1 MSKRIVVTGCQEE
14 PYKGKDGVH
23 NYCIPVHAAYAKS
36 VGADFKFVKYD
47 GEIEGRNLSWNK
59 IGAIAKFMNAY
70 DEVLFLDHD
79 TTLIDYKTDLFEY
92 LKTAPEVPGYIR
104 DPKKPICLYAVSDK
118 PINTH
123 WPSNAVFLLDARNK
137 DLARTVLNDWWNE
150 TKDVKHLKDHPYE
163 RAILR
168 EVLEP
173 YVRTANIPIN
183 QYFGGHQVFFRANPQ
198 YKNARISVAKRFFY
212 AMMNPNKKKRIG
224 VIVRQQNYYS
234 NGAGQ
239 NCIFLAQ
246 TLEAMG
252 RKVDLLIYDD
262 RAKSNTVSD
271 TIFLAYK
278 DIKGLNYAD
287 YEMIVFGATIPTK
300 EDNDKMVAAGVRR
313 AMFNPCNTLHQFHAD
328 NFIYKCKESCLPLFE
343 MNFKDI
349 ADEVWLTENHKES
362 SDYLRT
368 LNKNKIPIHTIPLA
382 WSPLFLMDKNGSLPL
397 YKTHTGPKIDIVI
410 IEPNLSVSKSAW
422 VPLMICEKIFLE
434 NPDKI
439 NKVYLFNAPTDN
451 PTAKGMIES
460 LDLFKAKKIRMLQ
473 RLPITDIFQFFSDPK
488 KNDNHQ
494 VVFLS
499 HQNFVPLNYA
509 YFDILSNGYA
519 FVHNS
524 HLLQAAGQ
532 GYFYDDIDLVAGAK
546 AVLEAGSTHNIEES
560 VKKATKYL
568 ETRDPYHEE
577 CVKVFRAIVD
587 KTA

>member
-70 DEVLFLDHD
+70 DEVLFLDYD
-79 TTLIDYKTDLFEY
+79 TTLIDYKMDLFEY
-92 LKTAPEVPGYIR
+92 LKTAPEVPGYTR
-104 DPKKPICLYAVSDK
+104 DPKKPICLYATSDK

-123 WPSNAVFLLDARNK
+123 LPSNAVFLLDARNK
-137 DLARTVLNDWWNE
+137 ELARTFLNDWWNE
-150 TKDVKHLKDHPYE
+150 TKDVKYLKEHPYE
-163 RAILR
+163 RTVLR

-173 YVRTANIPIN
+173 HVRTANIQIN
-183 QYFGGHQVFFRANPQ
+183 QYLGGHQVFFRASPQ
-198 YKNARISVAKRFFY
+198 YKNARISVAKRYFY
-212 AMMNPNKKKRIG
+212 AMMNPTEKKRVG

-262 RAKSNTVSD
+262 RAKPNQVSD
-271 TIFLAYK
+271 TIFLTYK
-278 DIKGLNYAD
+278 DIKGINYAEYD
-287 YEMIVFGATIPTK
+287 LIVFGAATPTK

-313 AMFNPCNTLHQFHAD
+313 AMFNPCNALHAFHAE
-328 NFIYKCKESCLPLFE
+328 NFIYKCKESSLPLFE

-349 ADEVWLTENHKES
+349 ADEIWLTDNHKES
-362 SDYLRT
+362 SEVYLSVI
-368 LNKNKIPIHTIPLA
+368 NKNKIPVKTIPLT
-382 WSPLFLMDKNGSLPL
+382 WSPLFLMDKGGNVSM
-397 YKTHTGPKIDIVI
+397 YKPHTGPKMDIVI
-410 IEPNLSVSKSAW
+410 MEPNISACKSAW
-422 VPLMICEKIFLE
+422 IPLVICEALFLKH
-434 NPDKI
+434 PDKI
-439 NKVYLFNAPTDN
+439 NKVYLFNSPTDN

-460 LDLFKAKKIRMLQ
+460 LELFKAKKIRMLQ
-473 RLPITDIFQFFSDPK
+473 RLAITDMFQFFSDPK

-499 HQNFVPLNYA
+499 HQEHVPLNYA
-509 YFDILSNGYA
+509 YFDILSSGYA

-524 HLLQAAGQ
+524 ASLGGL
-532 GYFYDDIDLVAGAK
+532 GYIYNDADINGGVK
-546 AVLEAGSTHNIEES
+546 ALLEAGTSHTIEEGL
-560 VKKATKYL
+560 KKVTEYL
-568 ETRDPYHEE
+568 EKKDPYHES
-577 CVKVFRAIVD
+577 VVAHMRAIVD